1 MARPDFWNRG
11 KESQKV
17 ARRYSTLKARTEP
30 LDQLTEEVDE
40 IEVLLEMA
48 TEESDPVT
56 MNEVIS
62 TLEDL
67 DKRLEVI
74 EFEAM
79 LSGEHDSLDIFLTV
93 QAGAGGTDSCD
104 WARMLLRM
112 YRRYLEDAGYTV
124 NLVDS
129 LPAEEAG
136 IRHGTIE
143 VKGKWAYGYMKGER
157 GVHRLVRNSPF
168 DAANRRQTSF
178 AAVEVTP
185 QHDIEEIEINPS
197 DLRIDTYRASGAGG
211 QHVNTTDSAVRI
223 THEPS
228 GIVVTCQNERSQHR
242 NRDTAMKILA
252 ARLAD
257 QQEAEREAAI
267 DADREQKGD
276 IGWGNQIRS
285 YVLSPYQMVKDH
297 RNKVETGNVDAV
309 LEGDIQLFIDAYLK
323 GIKAEK

>member
-136 IRHGTIE
+136 IRHGTI
-143 VKGKWAYGYMKGER
+143 
-157 GVHRLVRNSPF
+157 
-168 DAANRRQTSF
+168 
-178 AAVEVTP
+178 
-185 QHDIEEIEINPS
+185 
-197 DLRIDTYRASGAGG
+197 
-211 QHVNTTDSAVRI
+211 
-223 THEPS
+223 
-228 GIVVTCQNERSQHR
+228 
-242 NRDTAMKILA
+242 
-252 ARLAD
+252 
-257 QQEAEREAAI
+257 
-267 DADREQKGD
+267 
-276 IGWGNQIRS
+276 
-285 YVLSPYQMVKDH
+285 
-297 RNKVETGNVDAV
+297 
-309 LEGDIQLFIDAYLK
+309 
-323 GIKAEK
+323 